1 MKIAV
6 LGTGA
11 IGSCIGAD
19 LSAAGLDVLLLDQ
32 WPEHVEAMK
41 KNGLGIR
48 IDGGES
54 LDGGE
59 PSRAENR
66 TKVRAAHLHELVSLN
81 DKFDIVMLTA
91 KSCDTC
97 WMAELVRPYLTEN
110 GYIVSLQ
117 NSLNNERLFPIIGY
131 RKNVGA
137 VVELSAE
144 LYEPGI
150 VKRNTGRDRT
160 WFAVGELHGRTTS
173 RIENLAG
180 ILVHAGKVETT
191 TNIWGAKWSKLVA
204 NAMMQGLSAF
214 LGLPDYEA
222 TAIPAVFEV
231 CLHVGREAVVVGRA
245 LGYEM
250 EAIYGLKPEQFQGS
264 TDEVLKTNLGTLRNH
279 IGKKSMNSVYQDHV
293 KGRSS
298 EVDYL
303 NGLIVEKGEEL
314 GIPVPF
320 NRHVVRLTGMIRDK
334 KISPS
339 IVNLPL
345 IEALTGTVPSNTS
358 DNII

>member
-41 KNGLGIR
+41 KDGLR
-48 IDGGES
+48 IQIDDES
-54 LDGGE
+54 PLDDGE
-59 PSRAENR
+59 PARVEIR
-66 TKVRAAHLHELVSLN
+66 TEVRAAHLHELASLN
-81 DKFDIVMLTA
+81 KKFDIVMLTA
-91 KSCDTC
+91 KSCDSC
-97 WMAELVRPYLTEN
+97 WMAELVKPYLAGT
-110 GYIVSLQ
+110 GYVVSLQ
-117 NSLNNERLFPIIGY
+117 NSMNNERLIPILGY

-144 LYEPGI
+144 LYKPGI

-160 WFAVGELHGRTTS
+160 WFAVGELHGRITP
-173 RIENLAG
+173 RIEALAG
-180 ILVHAGKVETT
+180 ILAHVGKVEKT

-204 NAMMQGLSAF
+204 NAMMQGLSAL

-222 TAIPAVFEV
+222 TAIPTVFDV
-231 CLHVGREAVVVGRA
+231 CLYIGREAVEVGKA

-303 NGLIVEKGEEL
+303 NALIVEKGEEL

-320 NRHVVRLTGMIRDK
+320 NRHVVRLTEMIRDK
-334 KISPS
+334 KIRPS
-339 IVNLPL
+339 IDNLAL
-345 IEALTGTVPSNTS
+345 IEEMT
-358 DNII
+358 